1 MTVLAWIVIAIS
13 LMFVVAVTTNKKYD
27 LSVRITT
34 IVLFSPSLLLS
45 VLYLIK

>member
-1 MTVLAWIVIAIS
+1 MTVLAWIVIVIS
-13 LMFVVAVTTNKKYD
+13 LIFVVAVITNKKYD

-34 IVLFSPSLLLS
+34 IILFSPSLLLS